1 MSTPRQRSER
11 QDRAEQEFGQGEHSK
26 PTKAPLQRRE
36 GSPEKY
42 NTSGMERALGG
53 LADKTHKC

>member
-1 MSTPRQRSER
+1 MSRVRTEE
-11 QDRAEQEFGQGEHSK
+11 QDRAEQEFGQGDNPK

-36 GSPEKY
+36 ASPAKY
-42 NTSGMERALGG
+42 ATSGMERALGE